1 MTQLDWKKGMS
12 RTYNREYWY
21 NRKTGESMWKKP
33 AEVLEYEKQERQ
45 KQIAMHV
52 EEIESVKKLEEE
64 VKQELEK
71 KRKQA
76 AIKARRKEYLKQLQ
90 EKKQAQKEADQKEAD
105 QNQPSDPEEARRKA
119 RMMERVRYLANE
131 YMPSS
136 ISCRNTSSSP
146 SSYSM
151 QIANNNGG
159 SWTIEGQSHW
169 TREDYMDELRNINQ
183 SLRDY

>member
-21 NRKTGESMWKKP
+21 NCKTGESVWRKP
-33 AEVLEYEKQERQ
+33 VEVLEYEKQERQ

-52 EEIESVKKLEEE
+52 EDIESEKKLEQE

-90 EKKQAQKEADQKEAD
+90 EKKQAQKEADQ
-105 QNQPSDPEEARRKA
+105 NQPSDPEEARRKA

-131 YMPSS
+131 YMPS
-136 ISCRNTSSSP
+136 RNTSSSP

-151 QIANNNGG
+151 QIANDNGA

>member
-21 NRKTGESMWKKP
+21 NCKTGKSVWKKP
-33 AEVLEYEKQERQ
+33 VEVLEYEKQERQ

-52 EEIESVKKLEEE
+52 EDIESVKKLEEE

-90 EKKQAQKEADQKEAD
+90 EKKQAD
-105 QNQPSDPEEARRKA
+105 QNQPSDPNAEEARRKA

>member
-21 NRKTGESMWKKP
+21 NCKTGESVWRKP
-33 AEVLEYEKQERQ
+33 VEVLEYEKQERQ

-52 EEIESVKKLEEE
+52 EDIESKKKLEE
-64 VKQELEK
+64 ELEK
-71 KRKQA
+71 KRKQV

-105 QNQPSDPEEARRKA
+105 QNQPSDPNAEEARRKA
-119 RMMERVRYLANE
+119 RMMERVKYLANE

>member
-21 NRKTGESMWKKP
+21 NCKTRESVWKKP
-33 AEVLEYEKQERQ
+33 TEVLEYEKQERQ

-52 EEIESVKKLEEE
+52 EEIESEKKLEEE
-64 VKQELEK
+64 VKQEVKQEVEK

-76 AIKARRKEYLKQLQ
+76 AIKARCKARLKQIQ
-90 EKKQAQKEADQKEAD
+90 EQQHQ
-105 QNQPSDPEEARRKA
+105 QSPSDPDAEEARRKA

>member
-21 NRKTGESMWKKP
+21 NCKTGESVWKKP
-33 AEVLEYEKQERQ
+33 VEVLEYEKQERQ

-52 EEIESVKKLEEE
+52 EDIESEKKLEEE

-76 AIKARRKEYLKQLQ
+76 DIKARRKEYLKQLQ
-90 EKKQAQKEADQKEAD
+90 EKKEAD
-105 QNQPSDPEEARRKA
+105 QNQPSDPNAEEARRKA

-136 ISCRNTSSSP
+136 ISTRNTSSSP